1 MLELSEYREAIK
13 LDEPWPVP
21 GNDPR
26 SNRELF
32 EIALG
37 GFTDE
42 QKKMTDR
49 QLFDELEAQLIERD
63 AAPIPEKYGR
73 AVNQLL
79 YRKIA
84 LLGRTEAKHLKRIS
98 DLMPESDYSVAERTV
113 LWRGDIR
120 ELVVDAVVEG
130 ASPDLQGFRETGR
143 PSADQSIHSQAG
155 PWLRNDG
162 AKIHELQ
169 GSDEV
174 PGGAKITRA
183 YRLPANYIIHTLSPT
198 LDIVREPTE
207 EECAQL
213 RACYISSLEI
223 AAEQGDIES
232 IAFCALGTGRGR
244 FDREAAARIALTTVS
259 DWMRQHPSKIKLVIF
274 DAFDDED
281 AEVFVNMIDGWIE
294 D

>member
-174 PGGAKITRA
+174 PGGAQKSPALTACPRITSSTPFRPRSTSCANPPKKSALSSALATSPLWKLPLSRA
-183 YRLPANYIIHTLSPT
+183 ILSRSHSAHWEPDAAVSTARPLPAS
-198 LDIVREPTE
+198 R
-207 EECAQL
+207 
-213 RACYISSLEI
+213 
-223 AAEQGDIES
+223 
-232 IAFCALGTGRGR
+232 
-244 FDREAAARIALTTVS
+244 
-259 DWMRQHPSKIKLVIF
+259 
-274 DAFDDED
+274 
-281 AEVFVNMIDGWIE
+281 
-294 D
+294 

>member
-1 MLELSEYREAIK
+1 MRRFRVFALPFIQDHFLDILDPVAGTLELEKPLGGVLMLELSEYREAIK

-49 QLFDELEAQLIERD
+49 QLFDELEAHLIERD

-130 ASPDLQGFRETGR
+130 ASPDLQ
-143 PSADQSIHSQAG
+143 
-155 PWLRNDG
+155 
-162 AKIHELQ
+162 
-169 GSDEV
+169 
-174 PGGAKITRA
+174 
-183 YRLPANYIIHTLSPT
+183 
-198 LDIVREPTE
+198 
-207 EECAQL
+207 
-213 RACYISSLEI
+213 
-223 AAEQGDIES
+223 
-232 IAFCALGTGRGR
+232 
-244 FDREAAARIALTTVS
+244 
-259 DWMRQHPSKIKLVIF
+259 
-274 DAFDDED
+274 
-281 AEVFVNMIDGWIE
+281 
-294 D
+294 